1 MMAVSPFQSGQS
13 RGKFTIRGETAQP
26 LADLRKLEVRGTKYG
41 HALLVAAILSGKQE
55 AITILEQ
62 LPRSTRYRVQAE
74 VRMYTNLRRGRK
86 LKIV

>member
-1 MMAVSPFQSGQS
+1 MAVSPFQSGQS

-26 LADLRKLEVRGTKYG
+26 LADLRKLEVRGTNYG